1 MTVRKR
7 RFPGLVRKSV
17 LLAAL
22 SGCVS
27 AISEIRTLIS
37 NMAAANPLWA

>member
-22 SGCVS
+22 FGCVS
-27 AISEIRTLIS
+27 A
-37 NMAAANPLWA
+37 MAIQAGFW